1 MQLAAIIVSLALEI
15 VGFALFFRA
24 VGQFVRYFRLGQ
36 PVPAGTRTDNP
47 YQRSVTLVKE
57 FLGHTRMNR
66 WGLMGV
72 AHWFVA
78 IGFYTLL
85 ITLVNATGQLFK
97 ADWVLPVI
105 GHWLPYELFVE
116 VIGTLTVA
124 GILTLIVIRQLSRP
138 SRPGRKSRF
147 AGSKSRQ
154 AYFIETVVLTVGL
167 AIMTLRGL
175 EGAHAGVEHWE
186 PAYFFS
192 YPLVA
197 AFSGLDVP
205 TLENVT
211 YLVAMIKISVSFIW
225 MIVVSL
231 NINMGVAWHRF
242 LGFPNI
248 WFKRNADG
256 ASALGAL
263 L

>member
-15 VGFALFFRA
+15 VGFALLFRA
-24 VGQFVRYFRLGQ
+24 VGQLVRYFSLGQ
-36 PVPAGTRTDNP
+36 SIPPGTRTNNP

-66 WGLMGV
+66 WGISGV

-85 ITLVNATGQLFK
+85 ITLVGATGQLFQP
-97 ADWVLPVI
+97 DWVLPFI
-105 GHWLPYELFVE
+105 GHWLPFELVVE
-116 VIGTLTVA
+116 VIGTLTVV
-124 GILTLIVIRQLSRP
+124 GILVLIVIRQLSRP
-138 SRPGRKSRF
+138 SGPGRKSRF
-147 AGSKSRQ
+147 SGSKTGQ
-154 AYFIETVVLTVGL
+154 AYFIETIVLTVSL
-167 AIMTLRGL
+167 CIMTLRGL
-175 EGAHAGVEHWE
+175 EGALAGVSHWE

-192 YPLVA
+192 YPMVA
-197 AFSGLDVP
+197 AFSTLDVS
-205 TLENVT
+205 TVENVT
-211 YLVAMIKISVSFIW
+211 YFVAMVKISVSMIW
-225 MIVVSL
+225 MIVISL
-231 NINMGVAWHRF
+231 NTNMGVAWHRF

-263 L
+263 